1 MKLSKFHSLLSTR
14 LALKWPSVAARVFIQ
29 KLNLLFKVTS
39 GEESI
44 GCHVFSSIAANDL
57 QSLRLIQECRS
68 LEDKLDCC
76 GATDA
81 VLHSKASLKELKKNI
96 LKVDWDTCVST
107 ASQHSSTALAAKVSS
122 SVSWLKLWDMALD
135 HGPCGTAALQ
145 ALYRTLTKPRFGQ
158 SICSTCSIE
167 LDESY
172 FEHYTLCHTPIR
184 NPQLIV
190 DSLTR
195 EGNEIF
201 DYARHFL

>member
-1 MKLSKFHSLLSTR
+1 M
-14 LALKWPSVAARVFIQ
+14 ALSVAARVFIQ

-81 VLHSKASLKELKKNI
+81 VLHSKASLKELKRNI

-135 HGPCGTAALQ
+135 HGPRGTAALQ
-145 ALYRTLTKPRFGQ
+145 ALYHLLNQDSARASVQPVVLNWMNLTLNIIQ
-158 SICSTCSIE
+158 SN
-167 LDESY
+167 L
-172 FEHYTLCHTPIR
+172 P
-184 NPQLIV
+184 
-190 DSLTR
+190 
-195 EGNEIF
+195 
-201 DYARHFL
+201 

>member
-14 LALKWPSVAARVFIQ
+14 LAMKWPSVAARVFIQ

-68 LEDKLDCC
+68 LKDKLDCC

-96 LKVDWDTCVST
+96 PKVDWDTCVST
-107 ASQHSSTALAAKVSS
+107 ASQHSSTALAAKVPF
-122 SVSWLKLWDMALD
+122 KLQTNASADIARDGQRQTTHTEPSLRMRPAR
-135 HGPCGTAALQ
+135 PS
-145 ALYRTLTKPRFGQ
+145 PRFDLRG
-158 SICSTCSIE
+158 
-167 LDESY
+167 
-172 FEHYTLCHTPIR
+172 
-184 NPQLIV
+184 
-190 DSLTR
+190 R
-195 EGNEIF
+195 E
-201 DYARHFL
+201 

>member
-44 GCHVFSSIAANDL
+44 GYHVFSSIAANNL

-68 LEDKLDCC
+68 LEDKLVCC
-76 GATDA
+76 G

-96 LKVDWDTCVST
+96 LKVDGDTCVST
-107 ASQHSSTALAAKVSS
+107 ASQHSSAALAASVSS
-122 SVSWLKLWDMALD
+122 NVSWLKLWDMALD
-135 HGPCGTAALQ
+135 YGPRGTAALQ
-145 ALYRTLTKPRFGQ
+145 ALYCTLTKPRFGQ
-158 SICSTCSIE
+158 NICSTCDIE